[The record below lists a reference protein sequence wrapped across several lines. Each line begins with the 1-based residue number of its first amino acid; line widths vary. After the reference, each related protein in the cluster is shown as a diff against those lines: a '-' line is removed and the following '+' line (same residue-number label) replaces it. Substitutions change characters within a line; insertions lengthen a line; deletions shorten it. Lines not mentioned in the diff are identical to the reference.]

1 MRIEVTEE
9 PLASL
14 AEYARIRTAFE
25 VRRVLDVTEPASSL
39 KSTSLAEFTARV
51 ASGLGAAVF
60 GGLLLTERTLD
71 APYIKNY
78 DDMEGDAPLEWA
90 SRFDLSSW
98 GLLFARVD
106 GACVGGATIAFDTP
120 DLHQLEDRRDVAVLW
135 DIRVAPEMRGQGV
148 GDALFRAVVDWAV
161 KRSCTLLVIETQ
173 NTNVDACRFY
183 VRNGCYLG
191 SIRRG
196 AYVELPDEVQILWDK
211 TLSS

>member
-9 PLASL
+9 SLASL
-14 AEYARIRTAFE
+14 AEYARIQTAFE
-25 VRRVLDVTEPASSL
+25 VRRVLDVTTPGDAL
-39 KSTSLAEFTARV
+39 
-51 ASGLGAAVF
+51 

-71 APYIKNY
+71 VPYIKNY

-106 GACVGGATIAFDTP
+106 GTLVGGAAIAFDTP
-120 DLHQLEDRRDVAVLW
+120 GLHQLEDRRDVAVLW

-148 GDALFRAVVDWAV
+148 GGALFRAVVDWAV
-161 KRSCTLLVIETQ
+161 KRGCALLVIETQ

-196 AYVELPDEVQILWDK
+196 AYAELPDEVQLLWYRD
-211 TLSS
+211 LSS